1 MSIKVDI
8 AWIEAKR
15 EELRA
20 VLDGAQADLDALD
33 RIEAMLLKESPSLA
47 ASEVL
52 GVQPDEIRGL
62 SVLDAAIL
70 IAERNDGVL
79 QSTPARELMEIAEV
93 IDPKRKAKSGILYNQ
108 LSNSERFESI
118 GRGEYRLVLE
128 ERPEF
133 SPDVLVPVSKW
144 DPPGSEPISRFARA
158 Q

>member
-8 AWIEAKR
+8 SWIEAQR
-15 EELRA
+15 EELRSL
-20 VLDGAQADLDALD
+20 VQEAQANLDALD
-33 RIEAMLLKESPSLA
+33 RIEAMMLKESPSLA

-52 GVQPDEIRGL
+52 GVEADEIRGL
-62 SVLDAAIL
+62 SVLDAAVL
-70 IAERNDGVL
+70 IAERNGGVL

-118 GRGEYRLVLE
+118 GRGEYRLVDASMVRAVPAIE
-128 ERPEF
+128 EDVRPPWPDD
-133 SPDVLVPVSKW
+133 SP
-144 DPPGSEPISRFARA
+144 ITRFARA